1 MKRITYILTWLIGM
15 ALAVAGC
22 KEDTLQSLYPGG
34 DDIQVGEAVQFST
47 YMPGKALTRASA
59 EETAFGNRMDSYKAV
74 ADNYEFT
81 VEMFEQGV
89 APALGSSV
97 YLPTADAN
105 TPTGY
110 AADGTLMVKEGEA
123 PLYWP
128 STKKAYGFHAVA
140 GNVTLATDQTT
151 AEKVF
156 QQDRVE
162 GYGFVPVWNSKATP
176 EAPKYEEE
184 AINYLTPKEWK
195 DANVSLGLSSATDYK
210 KIPLYLRHQ
219 RSKITIILK
228 AGEGVRRS
236 DLAFATAASNI
247 HTKIN
252 SYAMVGG
259 QKVKTEIQP
268 FAEEHIINYG
278 TAETPDNV
286 SSTKYTA
293 IVEPWDFLT
302 GATDDVIADIRLSS
316 QHFTFYAGNDSEYGH
331 YNISPVPAS
340 GQEGYDTYET
350 ARAKMEGYNLL
361 PGRHLT
367 IIATLSRDTRKIVIT
382 AYVEDWDETIT
393 TSIVDDYG
401 QTGNPKPIN
410 SRAALIAFLNSDE
423 NRPGNV
429 AIIVPNSI
437 DLEKKDDGTS
447 DPWTGDY
454 IQPLNCTLNMA
465 GATFFTNHQV
475 FSSITESGN
484 LVNGTVCVG
493 DDTSA
498 PVDASLAASN
508 YGTVERIDVVPKD
521 ANGYHSNGYA
531 TRAGLVVENYGT
543 ITDCTSELPVQGPD
557 DFSGFVGGIAARST
571 YYIPEDATKT
581 AKMPVIDGCTVN
593 ASVDGG
599 ESVKGGGIVGEAL
612 GRVTNN
618 TFVYGITLLQ
628 DHVDFENIVQ
638 SKATQSGYGIRAYG
652 NAWPTK
658 AANAL
663 DSDTPNAN
671 ATPEADRYDAVIDC
685 QKELAALLGNT
696 TDGFGNNALNKVYRL
711 SNSFEVTG
719 WNYGKKQ
726 DVYNETGGNV
736 LFKLDGNNHTITTDG
751 MLFSNIL
758 NDVSNLTIELSSNLI
773 ATPDG
778 GSDAV
783 AALAYSVCGRKSG
796 ETITPV
802 KISNIQVKGGNHRM
816 QAATVGGIVVWAFNQ
831 AVIENCKCKASLQVW
846 QSGELATG
854 VRSYSGGIV
863 ACAIDATITRC
874 QFYSYEI
881 GAHNDNYTLFRNK
894 AVTYDAQYVVPE
906 SAASTRIYYG
916 GIVGGT
922 TTKANVGQTPSVLI
936 TDCSSW
942 YATTLNNHDLHNG
955 NHQGAIVGFS
965 QYATNSEGS
974 TFASGLREGC
984 EGNWWPT
991 ASDGIGTHIDGKSV
1005 EQLLGKPNSIPP
1017 SEDRTYDPVNSV
1029 DWISGN

>member
-1 MKRITYILTWLIGM
+1 MKRITYILTWLIVV
-15 ALAVAGC
+15 ALAVTGC
-22 KEDTLQSLYPGG
+22 KEDTWQSLFPAG
-34 DDIQVGEAVQFST
+34 DDIQAGESVLFST
-47 YMPGKALTRASA
+47 HMSGKALTRASA
-59 EETAFGNRMDSYKAV
+59 AETAFTNRMSSYKAV
-74 ADNYEFT
+74 ADDYEFT

-89 APALGSSV
+89 TPALGSSV
-97 YLPTADAN
+97 YLPTADADN
-105 TPTGY
+105 PTGY
-110 AADGTLMVKEGEA
+110 AADGTLTVKEDEA

-140 GNVTLATDQTT
+140 GNAALATDQTT

-162 GYGFVPVWNSKATP
+162 GYGFVPVWNSEATP

-184 AINYLTPKEWK
+184 AINYLTPKAWK

-252 SYAMVGG
+252 SYAMVEG

-278 TAETPDNV
+278 TAEEPDNV

-293 IVEPWDFLT
+293 IVEPWDYLT

-361 PGRHLT
+361 AGRHLT

-401 QTGNPKPIN
+401 QTGNPKAIN

-437 DLEKKDDGTS
+437 DLEKTDDGTS

-465 GATFFTNHQV
+465 GATFFTSHQV

-484 LVNGTVCVG
+484 LVNGTICVG

-498 PVDASLAASN
+498 PVAASLAESN

-543 ITDCTSELPVQGPD
+543 ITDCTSELPVQGPA

-571 YYIPEDATKT
+571 YYSPEDATKT

-593 ASVDGG
+593 ARVDGG
-599 ESVKGGGIVGEAL
+599 ESVRGGGIVGEAL

-628 DHVDFENIVQ
+628 DHDHFENIVQ
-638 SKATQSGYGIRAYG
+638 SKATQAGYGIRAYG

-658 AANAL
+658 AANVL
-663 DSDTPNAN
+663 DSDAPNAN
-671 ATPEADRYDAVIDC
+671 ATPEADRYDAVIDR
-685 QKELAALLGNT
+685 QAELEALLGST
-696 TDGFGNNALNKVYRL
+696 YNKLEYVYRL

-719 WNYGKKQ
+719 WHYGTKQ
-726 DVYNETGGNV
+726 DVFNETGGNV
-736 LFKLDGNNHTITTDG
+736 LFKLDGNNYTITTDG

-758 NDVSNLTIELSSNLI
+758 NDMSNLTVELSRDLI
-773 ATPDG
+773 ANPDG

-783 AALAYSVCGRKSG
+783 AVLAYSVCGRMSG

-802 KISNIQVKGGNHRM
+802 KISNIQVKGGNHRI

-846 QSGELATG
+846 QLGELATG

-874 QFYSYEI
+874 QFYSYEV
-881 GAHNDNYTLFRNK
+881 GNLKDSYTLFRNR
-894 AVTYDAQYVVPE
+894 AETNNAQYVVPE
-906 SAASTRIYYG
+906 ITASTRIYYG

-922 TTKANVGQTPSVLI
+922 TTKSNVSQTPSVLI

-942 YATTLNNHDLHNG
+942 YITKLNNKDLHNG
-955 NHQGAIVGFS
+955 NHQGAIVGFA
-965 QYATNSEGS
+965 QYATNNEGS

-991 ASDGIGTHIDGKSV
+991 ASDGIGTHIDGKSE
-1005 EQLLGKPNSIPP
+1005 EQLLGKPNSITP

-1029 DWISGN
+1029 NWISSN